1 MCGIIGIF
9 GNHHVAVDI
18 HDGLLMLQH
27 RGQDSAGIATYD
39 GMFHIQKGNGLVR
52 EVFKQKDIRGL
63 LGNIGIGHTRYP
75 TAGSYELSEAQP
87 FYVNS
92 PFGMVLVH
100 NGTLT
105 NDDEL
110 KKELLDTESR
120 HLNTTSDSEL
130 LLNIVAAEIRK
141 LKVRKLT
148 PSAVFRAMSKVF
160 ERIKGSYSVVML
172 IGGQGLLAFR
182 DPHGIRPLVIG
193 QRKNTFGKDH
203 IIASESVA
211 LGILGFKTIRDV
223 KPGEVIFVDMKGKM
237 HKKVCVKGKLN
248 PCIFEYVYF
257 ARPDSI
263 LDKVIVYKSRL
274 RMGLKLAKQ
283 IRDSKLKIDVVVPVP
298 DTARPAAITLANA
311 LKIRYRE
318 GLVKNRYIARTFIM
332 PGQSI
337 RRKSIRYKF
346 NPMEMELKKKNVLLV
361 EDSIVRGNT
370 SRKIIEI
377 VREAGAKKVYFA
389 SYAPPL
395 KYPCVYGVDMPSRGE
410 FIASDLTID
419 EIAKAIGADKLF
431 YQKMEDFE
439 ACIKEGNPKIKRCC
453 KACFD
458 GEYVTPDVDEEV
470 LCRADEMRRDE
481 KKRFRDEKA
490 EEVSDDQLSLL

>member
-1 MCGIIGIF
+1 MCGIIGIL
-9 GNHHVAVDI
+9 GNHHVATDI

-39 GMFHIQKGNGLVR
+39 GMFHIKKGNGLVQ
-52 EVFKQKDIRGL
+52 EVFKQEDIRKL

-75 TAGSYELSEAQP
+75 TAGNYGLSEAQP

-100 NGTLT
+100 NGNLT
-105 NDDEL
+105 NYDKL
-110 KKELLDTESR
+110 KKELLETESR

-141 LKVRKLT
+141 LNVRKLT
-148 PSAVFRAMSKVF
+148 PNAVFEAMSKVF
-160 ERIKGSYSVVML
+160 GRIKGSYSVVML
-172 IGGQGLLAFR
+172 IGGQGMLAFR
-182 DPHGIRPLVIG
+182 DPHGIRPLIVG
-193 QRKNTFGKDH
+193 LRRNTFGKEY
-203 IIASESVA
+203 IVASESVA
-211 LGILGFKTIRDV
+211 FGILGFKPIRDI
-223 KPGEVIFVDMKGKM
+223 KPGEAVFIDMKTRRM
-237 HKKVCVKGKLN
+237 HKRVCVKGKLN
-248 PCIFEYVYF
+248 PCIFEYVYL

-274 RMGLKLAKQ
+274 RMGRKLAKQ
-283 IRDSKLKIDVVVPVP
+283 IKAAKLKIDVVVPVP
-298 DTARPAAITLANA
+298 DTARPAAITLANI

-332 PGQSI
+332 PDQSI
-337 RRKSIRYKF
+337 RRRSIRYKF
-346 NPMEMELKKKNVLLV
+346 NPMEMELRNKNVLLV

-395 KYPCVYGVDMPSRGE
+395 KYPCVYGVDIPSRGE
-410 FIASDLTID
+410 FIAFNLTID

-439 ACIKEGNPKIKRCC
+439 DCIKEGNPKIKRCC

-458 GEYVTPDVDEEV
+458 GDYITPEVNEEV
-470 LCRADEMRRDE
+470 LCRANAMRRDE
-481 KKRFRDEKA
+481 KKKLEDEKSV
-490 EEVSDDQLSLL
+490 VSDDQLALL